1 MVHATTKRMS
11 EQERDRLRKLVL
23 ERGGDRFTLA
33 VLSYALSRKDL
44 DDKLRKFASRRPPE
58 QGQQQRVIVVK
69 DGGPAD
75 SDRVIDSGDGKTAYV
90 VRRGARKLGLEGTV
104 LGNAWT
110 AAAPSST
117 SGATPSQ
124 EVPGIRKSGSPSIG
138 AALTGSASRP
148 QLSASL
154 SSDHDLL
161 HDLFD
166 EEARRRFRELA
177 DSSVAHE
184 AATIPSLQGQRKFR
198 EVQLRTNNA
207 VADPK
212 HERGGINL

>member
-1 MVHATTKRMS
+1 MS
-11 EQERDRLRKLVL
+11 EQERERLRKLVI

-44 DDKLRKFASRRPPE
+44 EEKLRKLALRTPAE

-75 SDRVIDSGDGKTAYV
+75 SDQVIDSGDGKTAYV
-90 VRRGARKLGLEGTV
+90 VRRGARKLGLEGMV

-110 AAAPSST
+110 PDASVPQ
-117 SGATPSQ
+117 SGSTPSH
-124 EVPGIRKSGSPSIG
+124 GMSGDGKAPASRMTT
-138 AALTGSASRP
+138 ALTEPPANIQLGSLLA
-148 QLSASL
+148 
-154 SSDHDLL
+154 SDHDLL

-166 EEARRRFRELA
+166 EEAKRRFHELA
-177 DSSVAHE
+177 DSSNGHQ
-184 AATIPSLQGQRKFR
+184 AAEVPSLKGKRTFR

-212 HERGGINL
+212 HERGGLTL